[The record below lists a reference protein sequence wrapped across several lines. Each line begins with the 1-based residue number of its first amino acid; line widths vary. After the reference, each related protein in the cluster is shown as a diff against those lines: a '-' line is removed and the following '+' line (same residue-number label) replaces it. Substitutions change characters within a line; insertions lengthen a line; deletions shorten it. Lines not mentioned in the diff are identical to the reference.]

1 MGRPVLTPSVLTA
14 IYDAAAELARED
26 GCTCDVE
33 IVLTRV
39 DGGTVSVQWAHD
51 DVCPALLRYRA
62 PRN

>member
-39 DGGTVSVQWAHD
+39 DGGTVSVQWA
-51 DVCPALLRYRA
+51 P
-62 PRN
+62 